1 MKKTFKTN
9 GRLLS
14 QVFSSYN
21 TTFDALCEL
30 INNSIQAKSTKIE
43 IEVDL
48 VDDNEGPSPFAFTE
62 YRIFDNGEG
71 VSSSEFDRKI
81 LEIATDVKDSKGIGR
96 FAAFQIGSSVTIN
109 TTALDNQTQKYT
121 NTSVTLDAKTFKKND
136 IGKCDFEVIPKELE
150 KKPKNTFYK
159 VSIKDFWDISE
170 TEKYPKKKLIQKLIP
185 GHLEEALFLKYS
197 FYIITDKIDF
207 LINGNKLSK
216 DNFLIGEI
224 EKDNFAYTFS
234 DDTTENVSLEFV
246 NYKGKNKKV
255 VLAYRIENNG
265 IKISGYEDLMSI
277 DYPDDNSWLVY
288 IDCGYFNSKTDVFRN
303 LPLDGLDDDISGL
316 KKQVKNVVRD
326 FIKNKHK
333 DYYVFIEKLKNDKY
347 YPYKEGSHSSTKEYT
362 FNHLAY
368 FIEEDFL
375 LLKDNVDTRKIIY
388 PLLDKAM
395 ANGDIKGIL
404 ESVISLDDE
413 KVKMFKELL
422 EKSELAEIIK
432 FTSELATKQ
441 DFLDL
446 LHKMVYGNIQKFV
459 KERSQLHKIIEK
471 HLWIFGEEYSDN
483 PVMFSDKNLLNSL
496 NKLRK
501 KYFDYEPSK
510 EDDNLIEVTDKE
522 ILDITDLLIYNDKF
536 LSNGR
541 NEILIVELK
550 APKVKIS
557 QKELNQV
564 IKYKYDIE
572 TLGEFSKNNTSYK
585 IILVSSDITPIAK
598 SQIGNVDIKRPTL
611 FQNSNAGFDIEVHVI
626 NWSDIIADRK
636 RHLKYLGNYLKTK
649 DIDVQEKLKNDFPEL
664 ILDNLPIPTKNGK
677 I

>member
-48 VDDNEGPSPFAFTE
+48 VDDNEGPNPFAFTE
-62 YRIFDNGEG
+62 YRVIDNGDG

-96 FAAFQIGSSVTIN
+96 FAAFQIGSVVTIN
-109 TTALDNQTQKYT
+109 TTAFDKQSQKYT
-121 NTSVTLDAKTFKKND
+121 NTSVTFDAKLFTKND
-136 IGKCDFEVIPKELE
+136 IGKCDFEVVPKELE
-150 KKPKNTFYK
+150 KEPKNTFYK
-159 VSIKDFWDISE
+159 VFIKEFWDITE
-170 TEKYPKKKLIQKLIP
+170 TEKYPKKKLVSRLIP
-185 GHLEEALFLKYS
+185 GYLEEALFLKYS
-197 FYIITDKIDF
+197 FYIVTDKVIF
-207 LINGNKLSK
+207 FINGNKLSK
-216 DNFLIGEI
+216 DSFLVGEI
-224 EKDNFAYTFS
+224 EKDNFEYTFS
-234 DDTTENVSLEFV
+234 DDTTENVFLEFV
-246 NYKGKNKKV
+246 NYKGKNKKI
-255 VLAYRIENNG
+255 VLAYRVDNNG
-265 IKISGYEDLMSI
+265 IKISGYEDLMSF

-288 IDCGYFNSKTDVFRN
+288 IDCNYFNSKIDVFRN
-303 LPLDGLDDDISGL
+303 LSLDGLDEDMLGL
-316 KKQVKNVVRD
+316 KKQVRNTVRD
-326 FIKNKHK
+326 FIRNKHK

-347 YPYKEGSHSSTKEYT
+347 YPYREGSHSSTKEYT

-368 FIEEDFL
+368 FIEGDYL

-404 ESVISLDDE
+404 ESIISLDDE

-422 EKSELAEIIK
+422 EMSDLAEIIK
-432 FTSELATKQ
+432 FTSELVKKQ

-446 LHKMVYGNIQKFV
+446 LHKMIYGDIKNFV

-471 HLWIFGEEYSDN
+471 NLWIFGEEYSDN
-483 PVMFSDKNLLNSL
+483 PVMFSDKSLINSL
-496 NKLRK
+496 NKLK
-501 KYFDYEPSK
+501 ENYFDYEPSK

-522 ILDITDLLIYNDKF
+522 ILDITDLLIYNDKL

-585 IILVSSDITPIAK
+585 IILISSGITPIAK
-598 SQIGNVDIKRPTL
+598 SQIGNVDSKYPTL
-611 FQNSNAGFDIEVHVI
+611 FQKSNAGYDIEVHVM

-649 DIDVQEKLKNDFPEL
+649 DIDVHEKLKNDFPEL
-664 ILDNLPIPTKNGK
+664 NIDNLPIPAKKGK